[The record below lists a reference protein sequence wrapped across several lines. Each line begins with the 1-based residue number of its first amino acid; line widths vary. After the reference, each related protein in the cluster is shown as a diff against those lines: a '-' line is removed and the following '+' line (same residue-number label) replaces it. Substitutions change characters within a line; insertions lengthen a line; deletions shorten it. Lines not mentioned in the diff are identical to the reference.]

1 MGSYEY
7 DTRRAQLMNTFHVA
21 CALFPPYG
29 SADLSISMN
38 GCAHVASE
46 HPESRLASQLYHGPW
61 ECLGSV
67 QSE

>member
-38 GCAHVASE
+38 GCAHVAS
-46 HPESRLASQLYHGPW
+46 QLYHSPW